1 MSQTS
6 KKDLNKGVVCA
17 SAGNHA
23 QGVAF
28 SCSRLKVQCKIFM
41 PAQTPNQKINK
52 VRGFGREYVE
62 IILIGK
68 NFDEAYDAAM

>member
-1 MSQTS
+1 
-6 KKDLNKGVVCA
+6 
-17 SAGNHA
+17 
-23 QGVAF
+23 
-28 SCSRLKVQCKIFM
+28 M